1 MGGQLDGNFLPVS
14 LPHKFILIVT
24 SFVCLW
30 WIIFFLPLP
39 LSTQGLVAQPGG
51 LNVGLCG
58 ASSYNSWAVFA
69 AVMELVGRRYRTVL
83 GALIMMSFSVGYM
96 LQPLAA
102 YFLRDSTWY
111 QLAASGMS
119 FFYPL
124 IILYVHTP
132 HTHTH
137 THPFNDPFPGLPR
150 WAGTRKVKPI

>member
-1 MGGQLDGNFLPVS
+1 M
-14 LPHKFILIVT
+14 
-24 SFVCLW
+24 
-30 WIIFFLPLP
+30 
-39 LSTQGLVAQPGG
+39 
-51 LNVGLCG
+51 
-58 ASSYNSWAVFA
+58 FA

-124 IILYVHTP
+124 IILYVHTT

-150 WAGTRKVKPI
+150 